1 MSRIAIKERHQCFL
15 KKIIVGG
22 ETTQAVRGLVELLQS
37 TLIHREMCLY
47 SIVPQEYG
55 KQSKVKFINYS
66 LKPTHFLEQEIKAL
80 VLF

>member
-1 MSRIAIKERHQCFL
+1 MKGNHRFL
-15 KKIIVGG
+15 KKTIVGR
-22 ETTQAVRGLVELLQS
+22 ETARAVRGWVKSLQS
-37 TLIHREMCLY
+37 TLIHRETCLY